1 MKAHPENHD
10 ENHNDEDLLQYHRA
24 AGLALT
30 PVMQQLG
37 YVTEVEV
44 DISMKSQRIDIISVQ
59 RETLVEPKLPPIY
72 WQVFGQLNEHNLFSF
87 KSYSESFNG
96 HSLEEFYGH
105 LTNYCKVKEVK
116 RDAVNLY
123 VLTSHFP
130 RNLLN
135 PLLQTGQAVA
145 TQDNTVYDVTIST
158 LKPVR
163 FIICSRT
170 DNPVLALFSD
180 KIERILAAYT
190 TIQSEPQLFA
200 DISIYWKQV
209 LRKLDQ
215 EIKNMYTREDFLRDY
230 PDTNEEPGLFDWL
243 EELAKKNHQQGIE
256 QGIEQGEL
264 AMRGTIERILQQR
277 LGNILPIV
285 HTRLAACT
293 LAQLN
298 TLVNPA
304 LDAASWDE
312 FVAALPEQRA

>member
-1 MKAHPENHD
+1 MGEQPEQPLD
-10 ENHNDEDLLQYHRA
+10 EEILQYHRA

-37 YVTEVEV
+37 YATEVEV
-44 DISMKSQRIDIISVQ
+44 DISMKSQLIDIISVR
-59 RETLVEPKLPPIY
+59 REKLVKPTLPPLY
-72 WQVFGQLNEHNLFSF
+72 WEVFGQLNEHNLFSF
-87 KSYSESFNG
+87 KSYSESFTG

-105 LTNYCKVKEVK
+105 LTNYCKVKGVS
-116 RDAVNLY
+116 RDKVNLY

-135 PLLQTGQAVA
+135 PLLETGQAVA
-145 TQDNTVYDVTIST
+145 TQHNTVYDVTIST

-180 KIERILAAYT
+180 KLERIVAAYT

-209 LRKLDQ
+209 LRKIDQ

-230 PDTNEEPGLFDWL
+230 PDRQTEPGLFAWL
-243 EELAKKNHQQGIE
+243 EALAQKKHQQGIE
-256 QGIEQGEL
+256 QGIEQGMYRTL
-264 AMRGTIERILQQR
+264 VAMLNHR
-277 LGNILPIV
+277 LGEIPRAV
-285 HTRLAACT
+285 DERLRTCT

-304 LDAASWDE
+304 LDAATWDA
-312 FVAALPEQRA
+312 FIAALPQPPPTA

>member
-1 MKAHPENHD
+1 MEEQSDTHSD
-10 ENHNDEDLLQYHRA
+10 EELLQYHRA

-37 YVTEVEV
+37 YATEVEV
-44 DISMKSQRIDIISVQ
+44 DISMKSQRIDIISVR

-163 FIICSRT
+163 FIVCSRT

-190 TIQSEPQLFA
+190 TIQSEP
-200 DISIYWKQV
+200 
-209 LRKLDQ
+209 
-215 EIKNMYTREDFLRDY
+215 
-230 PDTNEEPGLFDWL
+230 
-243 EELAKKNHQQGIE
+243 
-256 QGIEQGEL
+256 
-264 AMRGTIERILQQR
+264 
-277 LGNILPIV
+277 
-285 HTRLAACT
+285 
-293 LAQLN
+293 
-298 TLVNPA
+298 
-304 LDAASWDE
+304 
-312 FVAALPEQRA
+312 